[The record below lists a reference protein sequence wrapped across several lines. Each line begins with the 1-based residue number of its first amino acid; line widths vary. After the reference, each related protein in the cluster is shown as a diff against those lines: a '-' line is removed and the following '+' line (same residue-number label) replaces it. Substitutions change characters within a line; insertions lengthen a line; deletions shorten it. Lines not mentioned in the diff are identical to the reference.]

1 MSLLSKALVW
11 ALLLLLLVAG
21 SEAHDTLHYAQ
32 SPPEWQKWFGEA
44 RTTEESRPRLSA
56 QGFIW
61 HSCCNKADRVKT
73 QFRVNNVNGADE
85 WWFWSQDKWNKVPD
99 DVIHWEA
106 DPTMPAQLKVEGVL
120 FIYNGLVTCFWPPE
134 EGG

>member
-85 WWFWSQDKWNKVPD
+85 WWFWFQDKWNKVPD